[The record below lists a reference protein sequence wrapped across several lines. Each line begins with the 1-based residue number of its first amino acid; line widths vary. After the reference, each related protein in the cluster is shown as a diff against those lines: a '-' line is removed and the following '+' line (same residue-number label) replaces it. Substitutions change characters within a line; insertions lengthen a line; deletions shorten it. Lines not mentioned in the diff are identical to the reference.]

1 MARVSSSNTLTTVA
15 ITAALSAVAGSVATA
30 IIMRRRR
37 HRDWGGASEQE
48 GAGDDLP
55 LDDLLAPL
63 KATKPNGIAGIY
75 NPICSK
81 TRERQGDDPVDVRG
95 VTWDSS
101 DKKAGECRPELS
113 PSSRRRRHSSSHSAI
128 THSSSLNDST
138 RSSRSSF
145 ISEEENYISETEMR
159 FKGEDAFDA
168 LLEYYDLND
177 PIDHQDDDGWH
188 LLRRTRAISALSHRL
203 MAAPDEAACIEEVA
217 RLLALMFGLDR
228 VGFAFVTGS
237 DHFLLKRVNVKRKG
251 DENDAPSSAFELEC
265 LDSDSKRPLLGTAA
279 GVCVKTLKEH
289 YTPRTRESS
298 FETHRVFYTQGRNT
312 VLVSPILVNG
322 NKCAGCILLS
332 REPEDGFEKPDRVLI
347 SDIGLLLGAN
357 VYAKRLLKTAEES
370 KKRSREMLHSFIPP
384 KVLQKIECYWNPNSD
399 EFKRRKDLSRDS
411 SLTTGSHDSSD
422 TSGHQRSN
430 TWFVAQ
436 SEWTD
441 AEIGNKDGPSKG
453 GIKEKIQLIKELN
466 RLHDDSDARVI
477 FSPLEIEDFSPTSRA
492 LYAENAKN
500 GEYCY

>member
-1 MARVSSSNTLTTVA
+1 MARVSSSNTMATV
-15 ITAALSAVAGSVATA
+15 AALSAVAGSVTTA

-37 HRDWGGASEQE
+37 GRRDWGDASKQE
-48 GAGDDLP
+48 GTGGELP

-63 KATKPNGIAGIY
+63 KASY

-81 TRERQGDDPVDVRG
+81 TRERQRDDIPIDGRG

-128 THSSSLNDST
+128 THSSSLNDSI
-138 RSSRSSF
+138 RSSRSS
-145 ISEEENYISETEMR
+145 IIAEEENYISETEMR

-177 PIDHQDDDGWH
+177 PVDYQDDDGWH

-237 DHFLLKRVNVKRKG
+237 DHFLLKRVNVKRKS
-251 DENDAPSSAFELEC
+251 DENDAPYSTFELEC

-298 FETHRVFYTQGRNT
+298 FETHRVFYKQGRNT

-357 VYAKRLLKTAEES
+357 VYAKRILKTAEES

-399 EFKRRKDLSRDS
+399 EFKRRMDLSRDS

-422 TSGHQRSN
+422 TSGPQRRSN
-430 TWFVAQ
+430 SWFVAQ

-441 AEIGNKDGPSKG
+441 AEIGKKDGTSEG

-466 RLHDDSDARVI
+466 RSHDDSDDRNMGVI

-500 GEYCY
+500 GMHCY